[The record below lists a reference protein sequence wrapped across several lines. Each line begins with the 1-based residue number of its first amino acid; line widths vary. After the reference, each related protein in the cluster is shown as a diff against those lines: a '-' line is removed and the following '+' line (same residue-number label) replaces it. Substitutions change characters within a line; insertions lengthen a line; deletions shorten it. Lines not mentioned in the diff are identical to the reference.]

1 MQIKQVNPPA
11 RGSPMRYRGRG
22 RPRSYGAH
30 RLSEYT
36 EVASESFAPDNS
48 PRRATSQDPFRVSS
62 RSPASTSRLSCANPG
77 DGPGSSTLPV
87 AKQPSPDS
95 QSMNASRAHTF
106 AFDVV
111 RDRPVSAGSSVSP
124 PPSSAGQS
132 SAMSGTMQQY
142 YFAPPQWAPYPYGYP
157 MPPYMPPMYQQ
168 PMQPQQYQANRDV
181 PEQAGAAQAWG
192 QMNQSYRVRVLV
204 IWFL

>member
-1 MQIKQVNPPA
+1 
-11 RGSPMRYRGRG
+11 
-22 RPRSYGAH
+22 
-30 RLSEYT
+30 
-36 EVASESFAPDNS
+36 
-48 PRRATSQDPFRVSS
+48 
-62 RSPASTSRLSCANPG
+62 
-77 DGPGSSTLPV
+77 
-87 AKQPSPDS
+87 
-95 QSMNASRAHTF
+95 
-106 AFDVV
+106 
-111 RDRPVSAGSSVSP
+111 
-124 PPSSAGQS
+124 
-132 SAMSGTMQQY
+132 MSGTVQQY